1 MLTTNNQRR
10 GYVRPQCETVP
21 IVLPQA
27 MLEGSQPQPTVK
39 INDWLYEEEDN
50 MFK

>member
-27 MLEGSQPQPTVK
+27 MLEASKPEVK
-39 INDWLYEEEDN
+39 INNWLYEEEDN